1 MKQRAIT
8 AVFFA
13 VAMIGGI
20 YLNLYSFFWLFLAV
34 AVGCL
39 WELMSMMLSRD
50 EPHFQTRRMI
60 GMLLGL
66 LPVLLIANTTFLSRH
81 YGLSTPEELGQGQ
94 NDSAAFAMVLM
105 AVLTSCLF
113 ITELFF
119 SGKSPFANIGAYLLG
134 VFYVGVPIA
143 MLFSLATT
151 ESGYHPHRVFGLL
164 WLVWTSDTI
173 AYLVG
178 SQIGR
183 TKLFER
189 ISPKKTW
196 EGTLGGVVG
205 TVAMAWLISL
215 YVPDF
220 TQMQWLALGLVVA
233 VFGTLGD
240 LVESMLKRSV
250 GVKDSGK
257 LLPGH
262 GGLLDRFDAFIFVLP
277 FAWATL
283 KVLELSGRF

>member
-1 MKQRAIT
+1 MVNEKFQQDGFNMRQRTIT
-8 AVFFA
+8 AIFFA
-13 VAMIGGI
+13 AAMIGGI
-20 YLNLYSFFWLFLAV
+20 YFNGYSFFWLFIAI

-39 WELMSMMLSRD
+39 WELMGMMLSRE
-50 EPHFQTRRMI
+50 EPYFRARRIM
-60 GMLLGL
+60 GVVLGL
-66 LPVLLIANTTFLSRH
+66 LPVLLVTNKVFLSGE
-81 YGLSTPEELGQGQ
+81 YLQEP
-94 NDSAAFAMVLM
+94 NDFGMALI

-119 SGKSPFANIGAYLLG
+119 AGKSPFANIGAYLLG

-143 MLFSLATT
+143 LLFSFATT

-164 WLVWTSDTI
+164 WLVWTNDTV

-178 SQIGR
+178 SQIGK
-183 TKLFER
+183 TKFFER

-196 EGTLGGVVG
+196 EGTLGGAVG
-205 TVAMAWLISL
+205 TLAMAWLISL
-215 YVPDF
+215 YVTDF
-220 TQMQWLALGLVVA
+220 TQTQWLVLGGVVA
-233 VFGTLGD
+233 VFGMLGD

-250 GVKDSGK
+250 GVKDSGT

-277 FAWATL
+277 FVWAVL
-283 KVLELSGRF
+283 KALEF